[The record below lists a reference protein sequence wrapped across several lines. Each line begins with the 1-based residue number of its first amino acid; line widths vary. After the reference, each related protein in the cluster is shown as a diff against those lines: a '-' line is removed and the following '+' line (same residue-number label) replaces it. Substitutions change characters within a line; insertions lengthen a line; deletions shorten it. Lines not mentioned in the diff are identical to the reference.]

1 MCLKGEKADVLE
13 FNFTH
18 KKYKA
23 KVVYEKDSY
32 YERVGVKIND
42 EFFWIGVMDKCSGKK
57 TYPKRKELAK
67 DIVFA
72 LNLL

>member
-42 EFFWIGVMDKCSGKK
+42 EFFG
-57 TYPKRKELAK
+57 
-67 DIVFA
+67 
-72 LNLL
+72 